1 MKKNIFTNLQAQ
13 DVPISDG
20 LLDSLEGMVTES
32 TLREYVK
39 QIIMEVPL
47 ADIESYGGGGP
58 RTSYSSI
65 AYGAKPDYIEAAKK
79 WFTDT
84 KDTWYII
91 TVEDIEEFENV
102 YRDYDEFD
110 EDFQDWV
117 ASKGWPKDAK
127 YMVVLEP
134 PGPEDFQGVDWEVVH
149 DIIGHGMVGAVGP
162 DISRQIL
169 DAGIPDFV
177 PEDFDIAKSG
187 TDRSP
192 DVLAAIFANRFGPED
207 FNEDNDP
214 TGERREVMQKAK
226 EKIDAW
232 KARFPKG
239 KPEMINVEFVY

>member
-1 MKKNIFTNLQAQ
+1 MAQGIYCINLSA
-13 DVPISDG
+13 PAK
-20 LLDSLEGMVTES
+20 
-32 TLREYVK
+32 LRA
-39 QIIMEVPL
+39 L
-47 ADIESYGGGGP
+47 SASALG
-58 RTSYSSI
+58 
-65 AYGAKPDYIEAAKK
+65 
-79 WFTDT
+79 
-84 KDTWYII
+84 
-91 TVEDIEEFENV
+91 
-102 YRDYDEFD
+102 RDA
-110 EDFQDWV
+110 V
-117 ASKGWPKDAK
+117 C
-127 YMVVLEP
+127 VLECCIKMGIKP
-134 PGPEDFQGVDWEVVH
+134 LQICFDLGGLH